1 MKKICAI
8 ILAVIMIMICLTAS
22 AELNPWTQM
31 KNFKVK
37 TIDGS
42 TFDLY
47 KTLEEKE
54 LVLLD
59 LWYID
64 CIFCPP
70 ASASIQTVYEKYKD
84 RVGFL
89 CVNPFDNQNNIK
101 QFEEARG
108 FTVPCAKFGGGA
120 KWTNGYPTFI
130 MIDKEGTVLCNII
143 GTDDPYEVE
152 AMLEWGLS
160 LTPEEKEEWI
170 ARNTSWGAFSG
181 KKYREAADPIE
192 IKQREAFIKAAD
204 HAYNLKKDMSLEV
217 TGESVSR
224 IVIDTNHDI
233 LQNIEMTGEF
243 YIIPSHTPFTVT
255 VKTGKGFK
263 PAKAYMTVATF
274 NSVGAF
280 AYNNS
285 WSGFC
290 KDIPFKEAK
299 KEKSNYIF
307 DLETPSDDAYFYFLE
322 SGYPGGTTYDSMV
335 GLHTF
340 PSEKSAENYLK
351 KCSETFGYEFQWHVE

>member
-1 MKKICAI
+1 
-8 ILAVIMIMICLTAS
+8 
-22 AELNPWTQM
+22 
-31 KNFKVK
+31 
-37 TIDGS
+37 
-42 TFDLY
+42 
-47 KTLEEKE
+47 
-54 LVLLD
+54 
-59 LWYID
+59 
-64 CIFCPP
+64 
-70 ASASIQTVYEKYKD
+70 
-84 RVGFL
+84 
-89 CVNPFDNQNNIK
+89 
-101 QFEEARG
+101 
-108 FTVPCAKFGGGA
+108 
-120 KWTNGYPTFI
+120 

>member
-101 QFEEARG
+101 LLKSLKQQF
-108 FTVPCAKFGGGA
+108 
-120 KWTNGYPTFI
+120 
-130 MIDKEGTVLCNII
+130 
-143 GTDDPYEVE
+143 
-152 AMLEWGLS
+152 
-160 LTPEEKEEWI
+160 
-170 ARNTSWGAFSG
+170 
-181 KKYREAADPIE
+181 
-192 IKQREAFIKAAD
+192 
-204 HAYNLKKDMSLEV
+204 
-217 TGESVSR
+217 
-224 IVIDTNHDI
+224 
-233 LQNIEMTGEF
+233 
-243 YIIPSHTPFTVT
+243 
-255 VKTGKGFK
+255 
-263 PAKAYMTVATF
+263 
-274 NSVGAF
+274 
-280 AYNNS
+280 
-285 WSGFC
+285 
-290 KDIPFKEAK
+290 
-299 KEKSNYIF
+299 
-307 DLETPSDDAYFYFLE
+307 
-322 SGYPGGTTYDSMV
+322 
-335 GLHTF
+335 
-340 PSEKSAENYLK
+340 
-351 KCSETFGYEFQWHVE
+351 